1 VGKPS
6 YQLYPQSLSVNLP
19 AFSTAGAIKMIT
31 GRQGRGEAGIR
42 GREAGDSFASP
53 VGRIMLRPGSV

>member
-1 VGKPS
+1 
-6 YQLYPQSLSVNLP
+6 
-19 AFSTAGAIKMIT
+19 MIT

-42 GREAGDSFASP
+42 GREAGDFFASP